1 MWSRTLSVAL
11 FVLLTSGA
19 WAQKKDSLFAVFN
32 DGNWIMPYHVAAGDN
47 IGSIARA
54 YHVPP
59 TILADMNGVSA
70 TTTSINKN
78 MLNIP
83 VGEYNILKS
92 KPAASVSARPLYY
105 RCKQG
110 DNVFRVA
117 SNSGVPQA
125 KLKEWNTL
133 EGNSLYKDKIL
144 LLGWVLYDAPGI
156 QANTGDAPGNTVMSE
171 AERLYLSQTGDEAN
185 IKEEKGPA
193 VFYDAVGKAGS
204 VYYGFHNGTSHGT
217 IIKVYNP
224 GNGKTIFVKVMGPIP
239 DGKQYYNAII
249 GISGAA
255 KAALGVT
262 ESRAWCELKFTAN

>member
-1 MWSRTLSVAL
+1 MWSRTFTVAL
-11 FVLLTSGA
+11 FVLLASCA
-19 WAQKKDSLFAVFN
+19 YAQKKDSLFVRFD
-32 DGNWIMPYHVAAGDN
+32 DGNWVLPHQVAAGEN
-47 IGSIARA
+47 IAGIARA

-59 TILADMNGVSA
+59 TILANMNGVTA
-70 TTTSINKN
+70 TGNSIDKATI
-78 MLNIP
+78 NIP

-92 KPAASVSARPLYY
+92 KPAATVSGRPLYY

-117 SNSGVPQA
+117 TNSGVPQA
-125 KLKEWNTL
+125 TLKEWNTL

-144 LLGWVLYDAPGI
+144 LLGWILYDAPGK
-156 QANTGDAPGNTVMSE
+156 QTNTDVATGGAVISE
-171 AERLYLSQTGDEAN
+171 AEHLYLSQTSNETN
-185 IKEEKGPA
+185 VKEEKGPA
-193 VFYDAVGKAGS
+193 VFYDAVGKAGN
-204 VYYGFHNGTSHGT
+204 VYYGFHNGTPHGT

-249 GISGAA
+249 GISGTA